1 MSDTNPK
8 HPNGEAVKIENDYY
22 HNGVTDP
29 DDPQF
34 RWNGPDPRKRDAALT
49 PAQLDEIR
57 ARAPKTQPT
66 FAERQFEARRTGI
79 AVKPSVVVIGK
90 NGTEKIQ

>member
-1 MSDTNPK
+1 MSETPK
-8 HPNGEAVKIENDYY
+8 HPGDCVNKPIENDYF
-22 HNGVTDP
+22 HNGHP
-29 DDPQF
+29 NPSDPQF
-34 RWNGPDPRKRDAALT
+34 RWNGPDPRKRGAALT

-66 FAERQFEARRTGI
+66 FAERQREAARTGI

-90 NGTEKIQ
+90 NGTEKLQ